1 MTRGLRRAVA
11 RGLIGILLLAQF
23 AVLAYA
29 CPALTAASTASMA
42 MANDA
47 ASADPADATTDKT
60 AVASAGCDG
69 MTGMTGATD
78 PAAPNLCAEHCKYG
92 QQSDLVSTPA
102 VPAVLLT
109 ALYATPWVPHT
120 ALPARRA
127 AGLASA
133 LVAASPPHTTLH
145 CVYRI

>member
-23 AVLAYA
+23 AIVAYA
-29 CPALTAASTASMA
+29 CPALAAASMA
-42 MANDA
+42 GMAMAPSDT
-47 ASADPADATTDKT
+47 ASADPADADKT
-60 AVASAGCDG
+60 VAASPGCDG
-69 MTGMTGATD
+69 MAGTMD
-78 PAAPNLCAEHCKYG
+78 PAAPNLCADHCKYG
-92 QQSDLVSTPA
+92 QQSDQASTPT

-109 ALYATPWVPHT
+109 ALYANPWVPHL
-120 ALPARRA
+120 APPSRPA

-133 LVAASPPHTTLH
+133 LVAALPPRTILH

>member
-23 AVLAYA
+23 AIVAYA
-29 CPALTAASTASMA
+29 CPALAAASMASMA
-42 MANDA
+42 MAPIDA
-47 ASADPADATTDKT
+47 ASAEPADATTDKT
-60 AVASAGCDG
+60 VVASPGCDG
-69 MTGMTGATD
+69 MAGAMD
-78 PAAPNLCAEHCKYG
+78 PAAPNLCADHCQYG
-92 QQSDLVSTPA
+92 QQSDQAATLT

-109 ALYATPWVPHT
+109 ALYTTPSVPLT
-120 ALPARRA
+120 APPSRPA

-133 LVAASPPHTTLH
+133 LVAASPPHTIAH

>member
-23 AVLAYA
+23 AIVAYA
-29 CPALTAASTASMA
+29 CPALAAASAAPMA
-42 MANDA
+42 MPPVNA
-47 ASADPADATTDKT
+47 ASADPGGAATGKT
-60 AVASAGCDG
+60 PAASPACNGMAGA
-69 MTGMTGATD
+69 MD
-78 PAAPNLCAEHCKYG
+78 PAAPNLCADHCQYG
-92 QQSDLVSTPA
+92 QQSDQAATLT

-109 ALYATPWVPHT
+109 ALYTTPSVPLT
-120 ALPARRA
+120 APPSRPA

-133 LVAASPPHTTLH
+133 LVAASPPHTIAH